1 MPATDEGQIIPPAQ
15 YGDWFASRANQ
26 TIPTPSVPIDVF
38 TVLRNACIANDSTVE
53 IREGERVSS
62 QDFTLKL
69 DGSNN
74 LNFGDNQITLPD
86 GRLAYTSP
94 DGLIA
99 VTLGA
104 LNEESHAMSVTAE
117 INCDH
122 PSRVPPLASRGY
134 QEAASGF
141 SPRLGKPA
149 LASYGGFGHRK

>member
-1 MPATDEGQIIPPAQ
+1 M
-15 YGDWFASRANQ
+15 
-26 TIPTPSVPIDVF
+26 
-38 TVLRNACIANDSTVE
+38 E

-74 LNFGDNQITLPD
+74 LNFGDNQTTLPD
-86 GRLAYTSP
+86 GRLIYTSP
-94 DGLIA
+94 DGLTA

-104 LNEESHAMSVTAE
+104 LDEESRAMRVTAE
-117 INCDH
+117 MNCDH
-122 PSRVPPLASRGY
+122 PSRVPPLAPRGY

-149 LASYGGFGHRK
+149 IASYRGFGHRK